1 MLIESPGRIL
11 ITGEK
16 GFLGSHLWVHLRNL
30 GFRCSALNCDLL
42 DKASVKTR
50 VMEVSPHYIV
60 HLAGI
65 SFVGVD
71 DKSMINYVNVGGTL
85 NLLDSIRQL
94 SIPPIKTLLMS
105 SATVYGNSRV
115 PMLDESVTPH
125 PSSAYG
131 FSKLLMEKVSE
142 EYFDHFDIG
151 ILRLFNLTGKCQDQK
166 FVIPKIVAA
175 YKNNQRVLKI
185 GNLDVYREFND
196 VRDFLRL
203 IPLILKSELRSDI
216 LNVCSGRVISLNDV
230 MKIMNDIS
238 GRKLRV
244 ESDPKFVRPNEV
256 KILRGNPAKME
267 KLLGSGFS
275 LEIKDTLQHMY
286 SG

>member
-1 MLIESPGRIL
+1 MPIESPNRIL

-16 GFLGSHLWVHLRNL
+16 GFIGSQLWAHLQNL
-30 GFRCSALNCDLL
+30 GFRCFALRCNLL
-42 DKASVKTR
+42 DKASLKTS
-50 VMEVSPHYIV
+50 VMEASPHYVI

-65 SFVGVD
+65 SFVGVN
-71 DKSMINYVNVGGTL
+71 DKSMLNDINVGGTL

-94 SIPPIKTLLMS
+94 PIPPIKTLLMS
-105 SATVYGNSRV
+105 SATVYGNSKIQI
-115 PMLDESVTPH
+115 LDESVTPN

-131 FSKLLMEKVSE
+131 FSKLLMEKASKK
-142 EYFDHFDIG
+142 YFDHFDIG
-151 ILRLFNLTGKCQDQK
+151 ILRLFNLTGKYQDQK

-196 VRDFLRL
+196 VRDFLSL

-216 LNVCSGRVISLNDV
+216 LNVCSGRVISLHNV
-230 MKIMNDIS
+230 IKIMNDIS

-244 ESDPKFVRPNEV
+244 ESDPKFVRPSEV
-256 KILRGNPAKME
+256 KILRGNPDKME

-275 LEIKDTLQHMY
+275 LDIKDTLQHMFH
-286 SG
+286 G